1 MIGFRRRGAARTVAA
16 AALLFWLGS
25 SALQAQQTDE
35 AAVIRGIDA
44 AVHSRIESIME
55 YTVTEHYVVF
65 RGNDENH
72 PTAEM
77 TVKTD
82 YRQQTGKSYAIVSQS
97 GPEIVQKMAFGNL
110 LEGEKNIN
118 LPGNR
123 EASWLT
129 SANYEMKL
137 KPGSAERLDGR
148 DCLAVAISPRRKA
161 PNMVEGTLWVDATD
175 YTIVRIQGLASKSPS
190 LFAGAT
196 QMMREYANV
205 NGFAMATHAR
215 ATSNVF
221 LLGKIT
227 VTIDYSDYQI
237 QLRTTK

>member
-1 MIGFRRRGAARTVAA
+1 MIGCRRLGAARTVAA

-25 SALQAQQTDE
+25 AALVAQQTGE
-35 AAVIRGIDA
+35 ATVIRGIDA
-44 AVHSRIESIME
+44 AVQTRIESIAG
-55 YTVTEHYVVF
+55 YTVNERYAVF
-65 RGNDENH
+65 RGSDETH
-72 PTAEM
+72 PVAEM
-77 TVKTD
+77 AVKTV
-82 YRQQTGKSYAIVSQS
+82 YRQETGKSYTIVSQS
-97 GPEIVQKMAFGNL
+97 GPEIVRKMAFGNL
-110 LEGEKNIN
+110 LESEKNLN

-123 EASWLT
+123 EASWFT

-137 KPGSAERLDGR
+137 KPGGAERLDGR
-148 DCLAVAISPRRKA
+148 ECLAVAISPRRKA
-161 PNMVEGTLWVDATD
+161 PNLIEGTLWVDAKD
-175 YTIVRIQGLASKSPS
+175 YTIVRIQGTASKSPS

-205 NGFAMATHAR
+205 SGFAMATHAR

-237 QLRTTK
+237 QLRATK

>member
-1 MIGFRRRGAARTVAA
+1 MIGCRRLGAARAVAA

-25 SALQAQQTDE
+25 AALEAQQTGE

-44 AVHSRIESIME
+44 AVQTRIESIAG
-55 YTVTEHYVVF
+55 YTVNERYAVF
-65 RGNDENH
+65 RGSDETH
-72 PTAEM
+72 PVAEM
-77 TVKTD
+77 AVKTV
-82 YRQQTGKSYAIVSQS
+82 YRQETGKSYTIVSQS
-97 GPEIVQKMAFGNL
+97 GPEIVRKMAFGNL
-110 LEGEKNIN
+110 LESEKNIN

-123 EASWLT
+123 EASWFT

-137 KPGSAERLDGR
+137 KPGGAERLDGR
-148 DCLAVAISPRRKA
+148 ECLAVAISPRRKA
-161 PNMVEGTLWVDATD
+161 PNLIEGTLWVDAKD
-175 YTIVRIQGLASKSPS
+175 YTIVRIQGTASKSPS

-205 NGFAMATHAR
+205 SGFAMATHAR

-237 QLRTTK
+237 QLRTAK